1 MVHSDSDLI
10 LHNSSVLIDKEPLI
24 FVPDTF
30 YFFIILYYPLLV
42 FLLLKKQ
49 NFIGFFLTI
58 LNWFLQTL

>member
-1 MVHSDSDLI
+1 MRSL
-10 LHNSSVLIDKEPLI
+10 
-24 FVPDTF
+24 FF
-30 YFFIILYYPLLV
+30 YKITKKIRTQKRYLVDFRTRYLLFFIILYYPLLV

>member
-1 MVHSDSDLI
+1 MRSL
-10 LHNSSVLIDKEPLI
+10 
-24 FVPDTF
+24 FF
-30 YFFIILYYPLLV
+30 YKITKKIRKQKRYLVDFRTRYLLFFIILYYPLLV